1 MNEPDDL
8 LEVLRRAVA
17 ALTGLLVLALLLA
30 GSSVYL
36 FFFYEPVPETL
47 EMTMIQPPA
56 AIEMKSETQNVD
68 PALPVLDAETGF
80 IVDTGWELVKTNCT
94 GCHAATL
101 VTQNK
106 ASRDGW
112 EGMIRWMQRT
122 QKLWDLGENEAAIL
136 DYLAK
141 NYAPENKGRRPNL
154 AEVEW
159 YELNL
164 EE

>member
-1 MNEPDDL
+1 MIEPNDL
-8 LEVLRRAVA
+8 LEVLRRAVVV
-17 ALTGLLVLALLLA
+17 LTVLFVLVLLLA

-36 FFFYEPVPETL
+36 FFFYEQVPETI
-47 EMTMIQPPA
+47 EMTLTEPPA
-56 AIEMKSETQNVD
+56 ATMIKGEAKIPD
-68 PALPVLDAETGF
+68 PALPVLDGETGF
-80 IVDTGWELVKTNCT
+80 IVDTGWELVKANCT

-106 ASRDGW
+106 ATREGW

-159 YELNL
+159 YELNVT
-164 EE
+164 E

>member
-1 MNEPDDL
+1 MKEPDEL

-17 ALTGLLVLALLLA
+17 ALAGLFALALVLA
-30 GSSVYL
+30 GTTVYL
-36 FFFYEPVPETL
+36 FFFYQPPPEPL
-47 EMTMIQPPA
+47 EMTLAEPPA
-56 AIEMKSETQNVD
+56 STEMKGETAASD
-68 PALPVLDAETGF
+68 TALPALDAETGF

-94 GCHAATL
+94 GCHAASL

-106 ASRDGW
+106 ATREGW

-122 QKLWDLGENEAAIL
+122 QKLWELGENETAIL

-154 AEVEW
+154 AELEW